1 MRPKVHLEVIFALLG
16 SLVHNWLAICL
27 GGLLLR
33 LIEPGFG
40 VNVSKHTKPETTKL
54 ENEIMQFDLY
64 AIQNASLEVIFS
76 ILSTIRLGWL

>member
-1 MRPKVHLEVIFALLG
+1 M
-16 SLVHNWLAICL
+16 
-27 GGLLLR
+27 
-33 LIEPGFG
+33 LIEPRSG

-54 ENEIMQFDLY
+54 GNEIMQFDLY